1 MHLWAITKW
10 KKFYSGVP
18 VRHRDGLRAR
28 FEKGIDADL
37 RNACIRFCDW
47 ARHEYFF
54 PIRVCV
60 YFKKDELIRAMDG
73 EMVSATFFG
82 PYDKMEEPY
91 IRVSTGD
98 FGEIKARNGRDNA
111 VFAILHSVAHE
122 LTHYFQWVNGLELT
136 AIGEERQAAY
146 YADIIIDEYMDVYDH
161 P

>member
-47 ARHEYFF
+47 ARHEYYF

-91 IRVSTGD
+91 IRGSTGD
-98 FGEIKARNGRDNA
+98 FGEI
-111 VFAILHSVAHE
+111 
-122 LTHYFQWVNGLELT
+122 
-136 AIGEERQAAY
+136 
-146 YADIIIDEYMDVYDH
+146 
-161 P
+161 

>member
-1 MHLWAITKW
+1 
-10 KKFYSGVP
+10 
-18 VRHRDGLRAR
+18 
-28 FEKGIDADL
+28 
-37 RNACIRFCDW
+37 
-47 ARHEYFF
+47 
-54 PIRVCV
+54 
-60 YFKKDELIRAMDG
+60 MDG

-111 VFAILHSVAHE
+111 VFAVLHSVAHE

-136 AIGEERQAAY
+136 AIGEERQAAH